1 MSSSSTLPPPGNL
14 PSWSRVSAL
23 DRTRYPKPFLR
34 DRIPLPPGGGTTIT
48 TDTMIDFGNGLGN
61 VDVKFLEGMANAEQ
75 KSMVRYNK
83 SVAFL
88 QQQHAD
94 TLKKLHEEID
104 KLKKE
109 NKELQFNVIVTHS
122 GGAAPTKLPPKYET
136 QMQTAGVAGTSSPA
150 EHVKMIDM
158 QALLL
163 QEEVKELRKALVES
177 NIRNEHLQQTVL
189 LLQQHKMPDGSK
201 VNFSP
206 DSINRS
212 PKLAAEGERVFRHR
226 RKYSVSSLSS
236 PLPLNATLNPL
247 QVRDSPDEDSR
258 VPTLPE
264 CEHIIQQLH
273 ETNCQQLAELSRLR
287 MEARDGLFS
296 RNTTPEPY
304 QMKTYGGTDHESFSD
319 TRLPRIPVKPILK
332 KSIASA
338 DSLERVV
345 TLPALKNS
353 ITTNVADR
361 RKRQQAVQRARS
373 KKDFQ

>member
-1 MSSSSTLPPPGNL
+1 
-14 PSWSRVSAL
+14 
-23 DRTRYPKPFLR
+23 
-34 DRIPLPPGGGTTIT
+34 
-48 TDTMIDFGNGLGN
+48 MIDFGSSLTN

-122 GGAAPTKLPPKYET
+122 GNASPPAKVPPIET
-136 QMQTAGVAGTSSPA
+136 QLQPATSASSPS

-163 QEEVKELRKALVES
+163 QEEVKELKKALVES
-177 NIRNEHLQQTVL
+177 NIRNEQLQQTVL
-189 LLQQHKMPDGSK
+189 LLQQHKMPDGNK

-206 DSINRS
+206 DGINRS
-212 PKLAAEGERVFRHR
+212 PKLVAEGERVFRHR

-247 QVRDSPDEDSR
+247 QVRDSPDQNSR

-304 QMKTYGGTDHESFSD
+304 QMKTYGGADHESFSD